1 LVNEKIGFIGTGNMG
16 EALLRGIIN
25 SGLVAPELIYASDIN
40 KEKLGILSKELNINI
55 ANNNKE
61 LIDNSDI
68 ILIAVK
74 PDIVKSVL
82 SEISGI
88 FHQPK
93 WFISIAAGINTSFI
107 ESILPDGISV
117 VRVMPNTPAM
127 VCEGMTAICPGK
139 YANDDHI
146 NKAKQLF
153 QAVGKTVIV
162 NEKLMDAVTALSG
175 SGPAFIFLLIET
187 LADAGVQLGLSR
199 NDALLMSTQ
208 TVLGSSKMLLETQ
221 EHPAVLKNRV
231 TSPGGTTAVGL
242 FELENN
248 GFRSA
253 IIKAIVSSAER
264 SKELSTQSK

>member
-1 LVNEKIGFIGTGNMG
+1 MG

-25 SGLVAPELIYASDIN
+25 SSLVAPELIYASDIN

-74 PDIVKSVL
+74 PDIVKGVL

-88 FHQPK
+88 SHQPK

-231 TSPGGTTAVGL
+231 TSPGGTTAIGL